1 MSETRKVSEIGQTLA
16 FAKRGPFN
24 RKELKN
30 EETDVAAASET
41 TMRVSR
47 LWKEL
52 FEKWWNIYIY
62 ILSRFFLVGKIMPN
76 ISNREETFLANY
88 FLRLS
93 RCMLVHRERVISS
106 SVRLHV
112 PLRSLPSALLQ
123 LVLPVRLN
131 TFRVA
136 EAAERFLTFP
146 LSHRSGVQN
155 RRFSSAVTHRGGLKA
170 ARSFPA
176 PSPLPPTHSRGTP
189 YSGCFFVPTGTI
201 SNCR

>member
-1 MSETRKVSEIGQTLA
+1 MIREAMKC
-16 FAKRGPFN
+16 
-24 RKELKN
+24 
-30 EETDVAAASET
+30 
-41 TMRVSR
+41 
-47 LWKEL
+47 
-52 FEKWWNIYIY
+52 
-62 ILSRFFLVGKIMPN
+62 ILSARLFLIGGLKPSLISYLEPRRDISCQLFRRFLCRVLVYRDG
-76 ISNREETFLANY
+76 
-88 FLRLS
+88 
-93 RCMLVHRERVISS
+93 VISS

-155 RRFSSAVTHRGGLKA
+155 LNQRFSSAVTHRGGLKA
-170 ARSFPA
+170 ASQSFL
-176 PSPLPPTHSRGTP
+176 SPFSLPPTHSRGTLP
-189 YSGCFFVPTGTI
+189 LYSRCFFVPTGTI